1 MNSPRKRPRAVGI
14 TLRTALWSWVVTLV
28 TLAVFAVVIIPQQRR
43 IFLENLESKARGV
56 AVSLRDVAASSI
68 VNGDYDN
75 VVDHCNQMLEGDPAL
90 DFLVVVKNDGT
101 SALFFERQRW
111 SAEAE
116 AGPEWRPGR
125 REASGGLTV
134 VPRFDRRVFRF
145 SQPFDYS
152 GIEWG
157 WIHVGL
163 SLDSYD
169 RSVASVY
176 QRTLV
181 LAAVCM
187 LFGLIGSVF
196 YARRLVRPILT
207 LRNVVQRVAGG
218 DLAARAEVDRG
229 DELGTLAGS
238 VNTMTEA
245 LLRRDRILQSVRFA
259 AQRFLRITDW
269 TSVVEEV
276 LARIGE
282 AAAVSRIRIF
292 ENQGNFDGSME
303 ARRRFEWVTDVL
315 RGNSARSAGG
325 VVNIPASVFRDWAS
339 RLQRGEAVA
348 AHFSDFDEAQQR
360 LLERDG
366 FKSAL
371 AIPINVETSWW
382 GTLTLVDCQTEREW
396 TDAEQ
401 DSFRAAADMLG
412 AAIVRQ
418 RAQDGL
424 IEAKETLEVRV
435 RERTQ
440 ELVEQVQAK
449 EEALAERQRA
459 EATLAESEERFRG
472 LFENAT
478 LGIYRTSTDGQLLL
492 ANPALLNMMRFPSLE
507 AANQSNLVATGYVLA
522 EERARFQSLITRDGQ
537 VMGLESQW
545 RRFDGSIVHVRE
557 SARVVHDADGR
568 VRWYEGTVEDIT
580 EKKAAEAELAR
591 LNQELRSA
599 ARQAGRAEI
608 ATSVL
613 HNVGNVLNSVSV
625 SATIVSDRLRQSRLT
640 NLRRAAALLTSQGGN
655 LAHFLTHD
663 PKGKIL
669 PDYLDSAAE
678 ELVAERAAVLA
689 ETAQLAE
696 NIEHIKKIVAMQQN
710 YAKAVG
716 VHEQVVPTDLVE
728 DAIRMNAASFQRH
741 RIEIVREFDEGVPRV
756 IVDRHRVLEI
766 LINLLRNAKHALE
779 ATDRH
784 DKQVVVTVRQTPEG
798 RVAIRVR
805 DNGVGIAPENLTRIF
820 RHGFTTKKDGHGF
833 GLHSGAIAAREMGG
847 SLGAHSDGSG
857 HGAEFTLEIPVQ
869 RHTSASAS

>member
-1 MNSPRKRPRAVGI
+1 MGI
-14 TLRTALWSWVVTLV
+14 TQRTALWSWAITLM
-28 TLAVFAVVIIPQQRR
+28 TLAVFAVVIIPQQKR
-43 IFLENLESKARGV
+43 IFLENLESKAHGV
-56 AVSLRDVAASSI
+56 AVSLRDVAAGSVVNEDFSS
-68 VNGDYDN
+68 

-90 DFLVVVKNDGT
+90 DYLVVTKNDGF
-101 SALFFERQRW
+101 SLISERSGWR
-111 SAEAE
+111 SEAD
-116 AGPEWRPGR
+116 AGLEWRPAAR
-125 REASGGLTV
+125 QPVSGLGV
-134 VPRFDRRVFRF
+134 VPLFNRRVFHY

-176 QRTLV
+176 QRTLL
-181 LAAVCM
+181 LAVGCI
-187 LFGLIGSVF
+187 LFSLVASVF
-196 YARRLVRPILT
+196 YARRLVRPILS

-218 DLAARAEVDRG
+218 DLAARAGVDRG

-259 AQRFLRITDW
+259 AQKFLGATDW
-269 TSVVEEV
+269 TGVIEEV

-282 AAAVSRIRIF
+282 AAAVSRIRVF
-292 ENQGNFDGSME
+292 ENQPDGAESRM
-303 ARRRFEWVTDVL
+303 ARRRFEWAAGSAPHSDADAIMSGPELAEWVGVL
-315 RGNSARSAGG
+315 S
-325 VVNIPASVFRDWAS
+325 
-339 RLQRGEAVA
+339 RGETVTVRA
-348 AHFSDFDEAQQR
+348 SELKEGQR
-360 LLERDG
+360 RVLERYG

-371 AIPINVETSWW
+371 VIPINVETTWW
-382 GTLTLVDCQTEREW
+382 GVLTLVDCDSDRQW
-396 TDAEQ
+396 TDAER

-568 VRWYEGTVEDIT
+568 IRWYEGTVEDIT

-625 SATIVSDRLRQSRLT
+625 SATIVGDRLRQSRLS

-716 VHEQVVPTDLVE
+716 VHEQVVPTELVE

-741 RIEIVREFDEGVPRV
+741 RIEIVREFDEGVPRA

-784 DKQVVVTVRQTPEG
+784 DRQVVVTVRQTPEG

-805 DNGVGIAPENLTRIF
+805 DNGVGIAHENLTRIF

-847 SLGAHSDGSG
+847 SLTARSDGPG